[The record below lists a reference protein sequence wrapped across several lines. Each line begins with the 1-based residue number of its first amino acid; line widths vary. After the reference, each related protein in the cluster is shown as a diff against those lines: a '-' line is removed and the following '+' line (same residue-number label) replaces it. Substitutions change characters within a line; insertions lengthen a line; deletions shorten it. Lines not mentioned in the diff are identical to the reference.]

1 MKKQMKNQPV
11 HHLHVKYRD
20 EVFTI
25 FHRGESIPM
34 SELISVITQILI
46 YQPKEVCHDTQR

>member
-1 MKKQMKNQPV
+1 MKKQMKSQPV

-25 FHRGESIPM
+25 FHRGDSIPM

-46 YQPKEVCHDTQR
+46 YQPKEFCHDTQR